1 MKQLTL
7 EGMETAECLVNNTH
21 YKRSETQM
29 RKLTVDLLKHLFDY
43 DKETGNLIWKVSNAH
58 SQKIG
63 DIAGCFD
70 SKIGYIR
77 VGINGKKYY
86 AHRIVFLYHKG
97 YLPKTID
104 HINGDKVDNRIENL
118 RAVTA
123 SQNQHNRKINSNNTS
138 GYKGVSYNARANK
151 WCARIRLENKRINLG
166 YYSTPE
172 EADAV
177 VRKAREELHGSFA
190 NHGDE

>member
-1 MKQLTL
+1 
-7 EGMETAECLVNNTH
+7 
-21 YKRSETQM
+21 M
-29 RKLTVDLLKHLFDY
+29 RNLTVDLLKHLFDY
-43 DKETGNLIWKVSNAH
+43 DKETGNLIWKVSNSH

-63 DIAGCFD
+63 DIAG
-70 SKIGYIR
+70 SLHQRLGYVQI
-77 VGINGKKYY
+77 GINSKRYY
-86 AHRIVFLYHKG
+86 AHRLIFLYHKG
-97 YLPKTID
+97 YLPKTLD
-104 HINGDKVDNRIENL
+104 HINGDRGDNRIENL

-151 WCARIRLENKRINLG
+151 WCAEIHLESKRISLG
-166 YYSTPE
+166 YYKTPE

-177 VRKAREELHGSFA
+177 VRKAREELHGGFA

>member
-1 MKQLTL
+1 
-7 EGMETAECLVNNTH
+7 
-21 YKRSETQM
+21 M
-29 RKLTVDLLKHLFDY
+29 RNLTVDLLKHLFDY
-43 DKETGNLIWKVSNAH
+43 DKETGNLIWKVKRAKNQAV
-58 SQKIG
+58 G
-63 DIAGCFD
+63 DIAGSFD
-70 SKIGYIR
+70 TSVGYVR

-123 SQNQHNRKINSNNTS
+123 SQNQHNRKINSNSTS
-138 GYKGVSYNARANK
+138 GYKGVSYYARTNK
-151 WCARIRLENKRINLG
+151 WCAKIRLESKRINLG
-166 YYSTPE
+166 YYKTPE

>member
-1 MKQLTL
+1 
-7 EGMETAECLVNNTH
+7 
-21 YKRSETQM
+21 M
-29 RKLTVDLLKHLFDY
+29 RDLTVDLLKHLFDY
-43 DKETGNLIWKVSNAH
+43 DKETGNLIWKVSNAR

-63 DIAGCFD
+63 DIAGSFD
-70 SKIGYIR
+70 TSLGYVR
-77 VGINGKKYY
+77 VGISGKRYY
-86 AHRIVFLYHKG
+86 AHRLVFLYHKG

-104 HINGDKVDNRIENL
+104 HINGDKVDNRIGNL

-138 GYKGVSYNARANK
+138 GYKGVSYYARTNK
-151 WCARIRLENKRINLG
+151 WCAKIRLESKRINLG
-166 YYSTPE
+166 YYKTPE